1 MKRISLLGLVLLVT
15 SLSGCGVKLPILGAE
30 RDAKGC
36 LPSAGYMWCTKTARC
51 ERPWELAR
59 EHNFTNTPAAFK
71 QYCQNP

>member
-1 MKRISLLGLVLLVT
+1 MKTIHLWGMCLLLT
-15 SLSGCGVKLPILGAE
+15 SVAGCGAKLPIVGAE

-36 LPSAGYMWCTKTARC
+36 LPSAGYSWCTKTARC